1 MDRSRIQHIGG
12 VLLRQGMHAVRSPA
26 RLALR
31 QYARGKSRE
40 RQNRKGRRRVFIL
53 LASAWGVGGTIR
65 ATHNLAAHLSKT
77 YDVEILSVI
86 RRVDQ
91 PFFEFPPGVRV
102 TALDDQRPGATP
114 RRQRLLRGVLVR
126 LRSALMHPADR
137 AADTCNLW
145 VDVQLVRRLRGR
157 SGFLI
162 GTRPGFNL
170 IAADLSPPG
179 LITIGQEHMHLT
191 SHSRPLRHAVRRRYR
206 KLDAVAVLTDNDE
219 REYGEFLD
227 KSVRLVHIPN
237 AAELGGPPADLESRT
252 ILAAG
257 RLTRQK
263 GFDMLIPAFGRVA
276 RAHPDWRLRI
286 CGRGH
291 LRSDLERLVEEQGL
305 SDAVELPGPR
315 DLAEEMAHASI
326 FVLSSRFEG
335 FPVVLLEAMSKGM
348 AVVSFDCPTGPA
360 EVVDDHRNG
369 ILVPPLQ
376 EEALAAAMLEL
387 VEHPDLRRR
396 CAAAAVETAQD
407 YRMES
412 IGPRWEEFLAE
423 LEQSRSPRPVADLA
437 AGLER

>member
-31 QYARGKSRE
+31 QYARGKSPE

-65 ATHNLAAHLSKT
+65 ATHNLAAHLSRS
-77 YDVEILSVI
+77 YDVEILSVT

-91 PFFEFPPGVRV
+91 PFFEFPPGVTV
-102 TALDDQRPGATP
+102 TALDDRRPGATP
-114 RRQRLLRGVLVR
+114 RRQRLLRGLLVR
-126 LRSALMHPADR
+126 LRSALIHPEDL

-145 VDVQLVRRLRGR
+145 VDVQLVRRLRGQ

-162 GTRPGFNL
+162 GTRPGFNV
-170 IAADLSPPG
+170 IAAGLSRPG
-179 LITIGQEHMHLT
+179 LITIGQEHMHLGA
-191 SHSRPLRHAVRRRYR
+191 HSRMLRRAIRRRYP
-206 KLDAVAVLTDNDE
+206 KLAAVAVLTDNDKH
-219 REYGEFLD
+219 EYGEFL
-227 KSVRLVHIPN
+227 KEPIRLVRIPN
-237 AAELGGPPADLESRT
+237 AAEIGGPRADQESRT

-276 RAHPDWRLRI
+276 CAHPDWRLRI
-286 CGRGH
+286 CGRGP
-291 LRSDLERLVEEQGL
+291 LRGDLERLVEDEGL
-305 SDAVELPGPR
+305 SDVVELPGPR
-315 DLAEEMAHASI
+315 DLAEEMARASI

-369 ILVPPLQ
+369 LLVPPRQ
-376 EEALAAAMLEL
+376 VDALAAAMLEL
-387 VEHPDLRRR
+387 VEDSDLRRR
-396 CAAAAVETAQD
+396 CSQAAFETAQS
-407 YRMES
+407 YRMDA
-412 IGPRWEEFLAE
+412 IGPRWEELLSE
-423 LEQSRSPRPVADLA
+423 LEEARSTGSVTDLA
-437 AGLER
+437 AKLER